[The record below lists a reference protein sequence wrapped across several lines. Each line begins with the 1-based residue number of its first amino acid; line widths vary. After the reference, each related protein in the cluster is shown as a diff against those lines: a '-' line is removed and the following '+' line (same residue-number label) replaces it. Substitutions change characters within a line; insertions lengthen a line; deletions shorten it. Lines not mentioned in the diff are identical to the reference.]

1 MENGMILKYASV
13 LYLFSNIIKCNVLV
27 RVYSYLITFNT
38 FVKWYL
44 L

>member
-1 MENGMILKYASV
+1 MILKYASV
-13 LYLFSNIIKCNVLV
+13 LYLFSNIIKSNVLV
-27 RVYSYLITFNT
+27 RVYSYLITFDT